1 MLHDVVA
8 GSGLAIFAEVAL
20 VIFFVTFLVVV
31 FRVMGRNRNHYE
43 ALARM
48 PLEDEPQPVA
58 RLSHPSR
65 REK

>member
-20 VIFFVTFLVVV
+20 VIFFVTFLVVL
-31 FRVMGRNRNHYE
+31 FRVMGRKRSHYDE
-43 ALARM
+43 LARM
-48 PLEDEPQPVA
+48 PLDDEPQPVA
-58 RLSHPSR
+58 TPSHSSR

>member
-31 FRVMGRNRNHYE
+31 FRVMGRNRNHYDQ
-43 ALARM
+43 LARM
-48 PLEDEPQPVA
+48 PLDDDPQPIA
-58 RLSHPSR
+58 RPSHSSR